1 MALTVTNVNSLS
13 LLNILNRT
21 SLAQSQSLTKLSTGY
36 KINQGS
42 DDPAGLIAASSIESR
57 LTRVEGSIENNQ
69 RSKALLNVVDSSVGE
84 VSKLLTEI
92 QSLAQKSASSAGISA
107 SERAANQ
114 SQIDDAIAAIDR
126 IVGTTE
132 FNGRKLL
139 DGTLAINTS
148 GVTSSDLTDVQ
159 VFSRNA
165 ASTSATNVTVR
176 LDSAAT
182 RATQAN
188 AIVNSAAAATSISIQ
203 GSLGTAVIDIAVDE
217 NLSSITAK
225 INQAT
230 AQTGV
235 VASQTGATAAIGL
248 RSQNYGSSQF
258 VKVSVLSGGDLYGAT
273 DVTGFNVSGTDASV
287 SVNGQSAAVDGLN
300 VSFSAGGLSLN
311 FNISSTFNSSTAG
324 TTSSFTVTA
333 TGGATFQL
341 GADSSTRTTIGI
353 DGLFSQQLG
362 SSTNGYLTSLKSGGA
377 NSVLSNPNNAA
388 TAATIAGE
396 AISQISRVQG
406 RIGGFAKFQVDT
418 ALNQAN
424 ATKEG
429 LTSALSTIRDTD
441 FASESANLNR
451 QNVLL
456 QSAIQLLGLANQQT
470 SQVLGLLR

>member
-21 SLAQSQSLTKLSTGY
+21 SLNQSQSLTRLSTGSR
-36 KINQGS
+36 INQGA

-57 LTRVEGSIENNQ
+57 LTRVEGSISNNQ
-69 RSKALLNVVDSSVGE
+69 RSKALLNVVDSSLGE
-84 VSKLLTEI
+84 VNKLLGEI

-132 FNGRKLL
+132 FNGKKLL
-139 DGTLAINTS
+139 DGTLGINTS
-148 GVTSSDLTDVQ
+148 GVTSSQITDVQ
-159 VFSRNA
+159 VFSRDA
-165 ASTSATNVTVR
+165 SSSSSTSVSVR
-176 LDSAAT
+176 LNASAT
-182 RATQAN
+182 RATQTN
-188 AIVNSAAAATSISIQ
+188 AIVNSAAAATSFSIQ
-203 GSLGTAVIDIAVDE
+203 GAKGTAVIDIAVDE
-217 NLSSITAK
+217 NLSAITAK
-225 INQAT
+225 INAAT

-248 RSQNYGSSQF
+248 RSENFGASQF

-273 DVTGFNVSGTDASV
+273 DLTAFNVSGTDASI
-287 SVNGQSAAVDGLN
+287 SVNGQNAAVDGLN

-311 FNISSTFNSSTAG
+311 FNITSSFNSSAAG
-324 TTSSFTVTA
+324 TTSSFSVNS

-341 GADSSTRTTIGI
+341 GAEASTRTTIGI

-362 SSTNGYLTSLKSGGA
+362 SSLNGYLSSLKSGGS
-377 NSVLSNPNNAA
+377 NSVLTNPNNAS
-388 TAATIAGE
+388 TAATIAGD
-396 AISQISRVQG
+396 AISQIARVAG
-406 RIGGFAKFQVDT
+406 RIGGFNKFQVDT

-429 LTSALSTIRDTD
+429 LTSALSTIKDTD